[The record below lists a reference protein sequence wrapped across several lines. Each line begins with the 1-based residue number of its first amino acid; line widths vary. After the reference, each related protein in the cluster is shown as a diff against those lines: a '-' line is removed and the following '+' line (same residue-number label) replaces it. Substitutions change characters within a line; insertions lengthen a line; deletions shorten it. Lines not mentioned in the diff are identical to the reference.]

1 MISTIQPI
9 PDRPVRPALKGPVAS
24 RVIVWSLLSLIPL
37 IGSATNIRMWAQMP
51 EPREQF
57 ALLLALIWQ
66 ITLSGMLFPWLFS
79 NGRSAGFVIAGSALL
94 LQLAGILA
102 DAPISETARSIA
114 WLALWQI
121 ALLLITPSL
130 RTVRAQQVAV
140 AAATTAALGG
150 ILLLYLH
157 YEFGSGDEVEPAPLV
172 WLGLAGVLAGAIL
185 NTLLRSRHPLH
196 R

>member
-9 PDRPVRPALKGPVAS
+9 PDRPARPALTGPVAS
-24 RVIVWSLLSLIPL
+24 RVIAWSLLSLIPL
-37 IGSATNIRMWAQMP
+37 IGSANHIRLWSKMP

-57 ALLLALIWQ
+57 ALILALIGQ

-94 LQLAGILA
+94 VQLAGILA
-102 DAPISETARSIA
+102 DATITETARSIA
-114 WLALWQI
+114 WLAMWQI
-121 ALLLITPSL
+121 ALLLITPSI

-157 YEFGSGDEVEPAPLV
+157 YEFGSGEEMEPAPLV
-172 WLGLAGVLAGAIL
+172 WFALAGVLAGAIL
-185 NTLLRSRHPLH
+185 NKFLRSRHPLH